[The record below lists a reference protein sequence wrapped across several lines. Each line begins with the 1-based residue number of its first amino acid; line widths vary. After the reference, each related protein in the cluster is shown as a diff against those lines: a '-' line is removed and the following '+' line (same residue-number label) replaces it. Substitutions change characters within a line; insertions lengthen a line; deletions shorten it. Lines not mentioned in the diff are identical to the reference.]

1 MAEVEGLDRVTL
13 TLGAFIIG
21 GFISVA
27 LSAVVGFQT
36 FLYFQIFP
44 MDTLPYKFLVAW
56 IWLIDTGHTASVCA
70 TIWQYAVLNFNN
82 PTILLAILLEIV
94 SAFPVAIA
102 FTLISTL
109 NANLHVEDTQ
119 DEQVQLVAHRTY
131 RNTVYSEDRHVQ
143 IYRYQSALAN
153 PSQIAGLG
161 FFAGVETALSKH
173 WGALAANHKGW
184 VVAGMAVSA
193 ATDIVISAARY
204 YYLRDLKQGYM
215 ATPEMVDAVVIFT
228 INDGILTCATLIA
241 SIACFVGMPKN
252 FIWLGLYIPVAK
264 LFSNSILTTLNLRN
278 WSRHRHRPMGISL
291 TRPQANRNTLQI
303 STTSTKIQS
312 SDGMPAAMEVFMD
325 QQVEYNTPAQKY
337 RNENHDTRSQP

>member
-1 MAEVEGLDRVTL
+1 MAEVEGLDRVSL

-44 MDTLPYKFLVAW
+44 MDTLPYKSLGFGL
-56 IWLIDTGHTASVCA
+56 LILDHTASVCA

-82 PTILLAILLEIV
+82 PAILLEIV

-109 NANLHVEDTQ
+109 NANLFYTWRIHKVSKYNWWLTGPIDWDSSQVLKRMPHATQ
-119 DEQVQLVAHRTY
+119 DT
-131 RNTVYSEDRHVQ
+131 
-143 IYRYQSALAN
+143 
-153 PSQIAGLG
+153 P
-161 FFAGVETALSKH
+161 ALSKH
-173 WGALAANHKGW
+173 WGTLAANYKGW

-228 INDGILTCATLIA
+228 INDGAPPSLHLLP
-241 SIACFVGMPKN
+241 FVGMPKN
-252 FIWLGLYIPVAK
+252 FIWLGLYITVAK

-278 WSRHRHRPMGISL
+278 WSRHRHRPMGIRL
-291 TRPQANRNTLQI
+291 TRQTQANRNTLQI

-312 SDGMPAAMEVFMD
+312 GDGMPAAMEVFMD

-337 RNENHDTRSQP
+337 RNENRDRHSQP